1 LSVTSGLGDAL
12 AGRFSPAHNA
22 PDKQS
27 KKGEGMSKNIV
38 LLTLVAVLTSGCCV
52 ITCNTRPPN
61 SHIKVSSVI
70 PADCTFADKAGVRRF
85 KAPGMVLGMPKN
97 APGTL
102 TCTATGHQAF
112 VRTLTAQDW
121 QPLTALSGDPNALRY
136 YVEIELIM
144 KPGS

>member
-1 LSVTSGLGDAL
+1 MTRNS
-12 AGRFSPAHNA
+12 
-22 PDKQS
+22 
-27 KKGEGMSKNIV
+27 V
-38 LLTLVAVLTSGCCV
+38 LLALVAVLTSGCCI

-70 PADCTFADKAGVRRF
+70 PASCTFVDKAGVRQF

-102 TCTATGHQAF
+102 TCTAAGRQAF

-121 QPLTALSGDPNALRY
+121 QPLTALSGDPEALRY
-136 YVEIELIM
+136 YVEIELVM
-144 KPGS
+144 KPES